1 MRQTV
6 AEVVS
11 AMRADNGPRV
21 CSLMVRTAQYQY
33 IGQAYKGH
41 ALDNGAPC
49 GPVATA
55 VLKELKWAEPL
66 AEALHAVA
74 RARVQLVDASCTPST
89 LCTSLLEKARAP
101 ATLTAIWRQRSVWLQ
116 PSHGHWL
123 IAEVPDITPNWGLFL
138 IAGEACKAIPGC
150 QHPTP

>member
-1 MRQTV
+1 
-6 AEVVS
+6 
-11 AMRADNGPRV
+11 
-21 CSLMVRTAQYQY
+21 
-33 IGQAYKGH
+33 
-41 ALDNGAPC
+41 
-49 GPVATA
+49 
-55 VLKELKWAEPL
+55 
-66 AEALHAVA
+66 
-74 RARVQLVDASCTPST
+74 VQLVDASCTPST